1 MNAVR
6 QWLGPDAKCVVICGG
21 KGSRLMPLS
30 SDTAKSLVK
39 VGDRTVLEV
48 LTDFWSPHV
57 SSYVFI
63 LNHFKETLLAEIRRL
78 GVPFEVVEETGPP
91 LGIANALC
99 QARHLVQGRFVTV
112 LGDCLCDGQFN
123 LPAHQPEMGVGV
135 ARGTAAE
142 VISRNYSVELEGDKI
157 LRVEEKPETVVN
169 DLCGTGFYFFDQR
182 IFHIIRHTPPSARR
196 NKVELTD
203 AIQAAIDSGIPM
215 GPFLLDGRYLNLT
228 FPADLEAAG
237 ELFD

>member
-6 QWLGPDAKCVVICGG
+6 RWLGPEAKCVVICGG

-30 SDTAKSLVK
+30 SDTAKSLVT

-57 SSYVFI
+57 CSYVFI

-78 GVPFEVVEETGPP
+78 GVAFEVVEESGPP

-99 QARHLVQGRFVTV
+99 QARDLVQGRFVTV
-112 LGDCLCDGQFN
+112 LGDCLCDGEFH
-123 LPAHQPEMGVGV
+123 LPSRSEMGVGV
-135 ARGTAAE
+135 ARGMAPE
-142 VISRNYSVELEGDKI
+142 VISRNYSVELSSERI
-157 LRVEEKPETVVN
+157 VRVEEKPETVVN

-182 IFHIIRHTPPSARR
+182 IFDIIDHTPPSKRR

-203 AIQAAIDSGIPM
+203 AIQTAIDRGIDV
-215 GPFLLDGRYLNLT
+215 GPFLLEGNYLNLT

-237 ELFD
+237 ELFI